1 MNDFMY
7 LDNQLLIATPSMMD
21 PYFQKSVV
29 YICEHNDRGAMG
41 IIINHPMSI
50 TIEDLLVHME
60 ILSAESRDENLPQSI
75 SQSVLAGG
83 PVQRERG
90 FVIHRPAGL
99 WQSSFVMPNDLTI
112 TTSRD
117 ILQALIEHNGPEQ
130 LLVALGYAGWEAG
143 QLEVELASNAWINC
157 PVDFNLLFATPAE
170 QRWEMAGHLL
180 GVNLFD
186 MPNTFGHA

>member
-7 LDNQLLIATPSMMD
+7 LDNQLLIATPSMTD

-41 IIINHPMSI
+41 IIVNHPMSI
-50 TIEDLLVHME
+50 NIEDLLVHME
-60 ILSAESRDENLPQSI
+60 ILSAENNDENLPQSI
-75 SQSVLAGG
+75 LQPVLAGG

-90 FVIHRPAGL
+90 FVIHRPAGQ

-130 LLVALGYAGWEAG
+130 LLVALGYAGWEPG
-143 QLEVELASNAWINC
+143 QLEAELASNSWINC
-157 PVDFNLLFATPAE
+157 PVDFQLLFATPAE
-170 QRWEMAGHLL
+170 QRWEKAGQLL
-180 GVNLFD
+180 GVNISNL
-186 MPNTFGHA
+186 PNTFGHA

>member
-1 MNDFMY
+1 MY
-7 LDNQLLIATPSMMD
+7 LDNQLLIATPSMTD

-41 IIINHPMSI
+41 IIVNHPMSI
-50 TIEDLLVHME
+50 NIEDLLVHME
-60 ILSAESRDENLPQSI
+60 ILSAENNDENLPQSI
-75 SQSVLAGG
+75 LQPVLAGG

-90 FVIHRPAGL
+90 FVIHRPAGQ

-130 LLVALGYAGWEAG
+130 LLVALGYAGWEPG
-143 QLEVELASNAWINC
+143 QLEAELASNSWINC
-157 PVDFNLLFATPAE
+157 PVDFQLLFATPAE
-170 QRWEMAGHLL
+170 QRWEKAGQLL
-180 GVNLFD
+180 GVNISNL
-186 MPNTFGHA
+186 PNTFGHA